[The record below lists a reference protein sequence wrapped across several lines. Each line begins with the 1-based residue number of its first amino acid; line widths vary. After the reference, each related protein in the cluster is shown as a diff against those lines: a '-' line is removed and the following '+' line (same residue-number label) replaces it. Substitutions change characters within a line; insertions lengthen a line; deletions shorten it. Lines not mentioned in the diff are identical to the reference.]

1 MKPHAWK
8 PASVKLDHKGRRQQ
22 LSANAS
28 TSTRAE
34 RRAKVSHEQIT
45 AAKMALD
52 SARRLGD
59 LLKIDLAENTLN
71 DLLDRYH
78 TYHTNRRDK

>member
-1 MKPHAWK
+1 
-8 PASVKLDHKGRRQQ
+8 
-22 LSANAS
+22 
-28 TSTRAE
+28 
-34 RRAKVSHEQIT
+34 
-45 AAKMALD
+45 MALD

-71 DLLDRYH
+71 DLLDKYH